1 MVLRAWD
8 RSLAALNG
16 GRRREPIVLVGT
28 TDAHR
33 FGEDGSFCNIM
44 DDETWIESWQGGDV
58 MWAPV
63 APHDG
68 SSTGIYIYDQ
78 DESTLTIEGK
88 GSHIALPKAV
98 NGEELGSV
106 GDTPD
111 SIVYQ
116 ILELDNDRLTVT
128 LESGPGVWWTFRLK
142 KVDGSNNDSSNEPV
156 NQVRSGDPLVS
167 PLTWTLSSEG
177 ALQIRFTDSE
187 AVSEITRYRN
197 YSDGSM
203 TALVRSTLHYEPGR
217 VRLVCE
223 AGYCVLDV
231 GG

>member
-1 MVLRAWD
+1 MVMVLRAWD
-8 RSLAALNG
+8 RLLAAPNG
-16 GRRREPIVLVGT
+16 GRRLEADRPCWYDDV
-28 TDAHR
+28 HR
-33 FGEDGSFCNIM
+33 FGEDGSFRNIM
-44 DDETWIESWQGGDV
+44 DDETWIEGWQGGDDACG
-58 MWAPV
+58 APV

-106 GDTPD
+106 DDTPD

-142 KVDGSNNDSSNEPV
+142 KVDGSNNNDSSNGPV
-156 NQVRSGDPLVS
+156 NQVRSGEPLVS
-167 PLTWTLSSEG
+167 LIDVDIIVRG
-177 ALQIRFTDSE
+177 RAADSL
-187 AVSEITRYRN
+187 Y
-197 YSDGSM
+197 G
-203 TALVRSTLHYEPGR
+203 
-217 VRLVCE
+217 
-223 AGYCVLDV
+223 
-231 GG
+231 

>member
-1 MVLRAWD
+1 MRPGLRA
-8 RSLAALNG
+8 A
-16 GRRREPIVLVGT
+16 
-28 TDAHR
+28 
-33 FGEDGSFCNIM
+33 
-44 DDETWIESWQGGDV
+44 GGDNACG
-58 MWAPV
+58 APV

-142 KVDGSNNDSSNEPV
+142 KVDGSNNNDSSNAGQPGSF
-156 NQVRSGDPLVS
+156 RRASGL
-167 PLTWTLSSEG
+167 L
-177 ALQIRFTDSE
+177 I
-187 AVSEITRYRN
+187 
-197 YSDGSM
+197 
-203 TALVRSTLHYEPGR
+203 
-217 VRLVCE
+217 
-223 AGYCVLDV
+223 DV
-231 GG
+231 DIIV